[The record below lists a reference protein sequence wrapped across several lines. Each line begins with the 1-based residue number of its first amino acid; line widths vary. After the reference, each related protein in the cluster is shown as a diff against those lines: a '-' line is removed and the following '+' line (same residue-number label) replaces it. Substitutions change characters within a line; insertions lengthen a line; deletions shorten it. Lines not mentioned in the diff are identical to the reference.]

1 MVNVRYFGPAELAF
15 VAAPQEKRLRAAYV
29 LPLSGIAPDIPQGA
43 ALLSDTEAARA
54 FWDWLAQPA
63 AAALIAAD
71 GYLVP

>member
-1 MVNVRYFGPAELAF
+1 MQQ
-15 VAAPQEKRLRAAYV
+15 PQQPRAQAV
-29 LPLSGIAPDIPQGA
+29 DLPSVPGGDIADIPQGA